1 MVSRR
6 SLLGFLTTAASAS
19 LVTWFAVGE
28 DPPVSVDVDVSD
40 DVDVPAPNV
49 SDSGSGSGKNTTP
62 GSDDD
67 GDADGGIFD
76 TPEWE
81 PKKAARKAH
90 RHVNESRNAE
100 GRDELQW
107 REDVATA
114 ATEYATA
121 LADARILT
129 HSLDGTDPE
138 ARYYADGISA
148 YAGENIHQTWW
159 LESFE
164 TTQEIDYIA
173 SAADLAKSVT
183 TSWMN
188 SPGHR
193 ENILY
198 VTHGAEGI
206 GFAKND
212 VDEIYAVQL
221 FTR

>member
-6 SLLGFLTTAASAS
+6 SLLGFLTTGATAS

-40 DVDVPAPNV
+40 DVDVDVPAPNV
-49 SDSGSGSGKNTTP
+49 SASNTTP
-62 GSDDD
+62 GSDGDGDD
-67 GDADGGIFD
+67 GILD

-81 PKKAARKAH
+81 PEQAAREAH
-90 RHVNESRNAE
+90 RHVNEARTAE
-100 GRDELQW
+100 RRDDLQW
-107 REDVATA
+107 RSDVATA
-114 ATEYATA
+114 AAEYATA
-121 LADARILT
+121 LAEAGTLT
-129 HSLDGTDPE
+129 HSLDGTDAE

-159 LESFE
+159 LESFR
-164 TTQEIDYIA
+164 TTQEIDYID
-173 SAADLAKSVT
+173 SAADLGKSVT

-193 ENILY
+193 ENILD
-198 VTHGAEGI
+198 VTHSAEGI

-212 VDEIYAVQL
+212 AGEIYAVQV

>member
-6 SLLGFLTTAASAS
+6 SLLGFLTTGATAS

-40 DVDVPAPNV
+40 DVDVDVPAPNV
-49 SDSGSGSGKNTTP
+49 SASNTTP
-62 GSDDD
+62 GSDS
-67 GDADGGIFD
+67 DGGILD

-81 PKKAARKAH
+81 PEQAAREAH
-90 RHVNESRNAE
+90 RHVNEARTAE
-100 GRDELQW
+100 RRDDLQW
-107 REDVATA
+107 RSDVATA
-114 ATEYATA
+114 AVEYATA
-121 LADARILT
+121 LAEAGTLT
-129 HSLDGTDPE
+129 HSLDGTDAE

-159 LESFE
+159 LESFR
-164 TTQEIDYIA
+164 TTQEIDYID
-173 SAADLAKSVT
+173 SAADLGKSVT

-193 ENILY
+193 ENILD
-198 VTHGAEGI
+198 VTHSAEGI

-212 VDEIYAVQL
+212 AGEIYAVQV

>member
-6 SLLGFLTTAASAS
+6 SLLGFLTTGATAS

-40 DVDVPAPNV
+40 DVDVDVPAPNV
-49 SDSGSGSGKNTTP
+49 SASNTTP
-62 GSDDD
+62 GSDSDD
-67 GDADGGIFD
+67 GILD

-81 PKKAARKAH
+81 PEQAARDTH
-90 RHVNESRNAE
+90 RHVNEARTAE
-100 GRDELQW
+100 RRDDLQW
-107 REDVATA
+107 RSDVATA
-114 ATEYATA
+114 AVEYATA
-121 LADARILT
+121 LAEAGTLT
-129 HSLDGTDPE
+129 HSLDGTDAE

-159 LESFE
+159 LESFR
-164 TTQEIDYIA
+164 TTQEIDYID
-173 SAADLAKSVT
+173 SAADLGKSVT

-193 ENILY
+193 ENILD
-198 VTHGAEGI
+198 VTHSAEGI

-212 VDEIYAVQL
+212 AGEIYAVQV